1 MWHVIPNTRINFLFP
16 VNCPGTPTASRGQ
29 SQGVG
34 SASLIQG
41 LGQSTTSLGA
51 SPSAGNSP
59 ASLAHDEG
67 FVVHDE
73 KLYKYLDR
81 LSRKDLIEFFSEP
94 NINKMNERQMR
105 TALGLAW

>member
-1 MWHVIPNTRINFLFP
+1 MEHRI
-16 VNCPGTPTASRGQ
+16 C
-29 SQGVG
+29 VG
-34 SASLIQG
+34 A
-41 LGQSTTSLGA
+41 
-51 SPSAGNSP
+51 
-59 ASLAHDEG
+59 